1 MILPEKGSCVWAE
14 ARYSPFFM
22 DAPEALREFL
32 MYVLAHLI
40 EHPKQ
45 ASIAVGTTSS
55 GATSY
60 RVRLAPDDVKRV
72 VGKNGFTISAIR
84 SLLNVAAQKYGVK
97 ISLRVDGV
105 REEDETRLMPEDV
118 PAAEEASAT
127 APAPA
132 EKEQTSA

>member
-1 MILPEKGSCVWAE
+1 
-14 ARYSPFFM
+14 M

-45 ASIAVGTTSS
+45 ASIAVGTTTS

-60 RVRLAPDDVKRV
+60 RVRLAPEDVKRV

-84 SLLNVAAQKYGVK
+84 SLLNVAAHKYGVK

-105 REEDETRLMPEDV
+105 REEDEGGAGTTAAPQAHE
-118 PAAEEASAT
+118 PAADPVVTETETHSLES
-127 APAPA
+127 P
-132 EKEQTSA
+132 EKK